1 MSNCNEIFFSK
12 RSAVE
17 GRLGHHLHLDTQE
30 QCQIQEDCRL
40 STGRIPLPRG
50 KINFLLVKIMK
61 IPIGIKRA
69 CFQTMAGS
77 QRSLWKHL
85 CHFYVCRLANFLSG
99 CSLYNSLK
107 ATSRHPLTLEKHWC
121 TQRTLYMALVLNPK
135 SIGAIQKE
143 RVTDIKA
150 RRQRNVV
157 WLRDN
162 CLTVFYGSSSTWLK
176 RQTTAQL
183 ESNASL

>member
-1 MSNCNEIFFSK
+1 MRSFFQKDLRLKAGLVITSTWTPRSNA
-12 RSAVE
+12 RSRRTADWAFI
-17 GRLGHHLHLDTQE
+17 G
-30 QCQIQEDCRL
+30 

-50 KINFLLVKIMK
+50 KINFHLVKIMK